1 MSVQDTDGARHAIFE
16 FVEGFCKPRRQHSS
30 IGYLSLVDCERQH
43 HAAAVTPDTR
53 QPAIVFAAVKDKPS
67 GRPQE
72 RPSLT
77 ARGRTKE
84 CLEREGNM
92 PSDQVA

>member
-1 MSVQDTDGARHAIFE
+1 VSVQDTDGARHAIFE

-53 QPAIVFAAVKDKPS
+53 QPAIVLAAVKDKPS